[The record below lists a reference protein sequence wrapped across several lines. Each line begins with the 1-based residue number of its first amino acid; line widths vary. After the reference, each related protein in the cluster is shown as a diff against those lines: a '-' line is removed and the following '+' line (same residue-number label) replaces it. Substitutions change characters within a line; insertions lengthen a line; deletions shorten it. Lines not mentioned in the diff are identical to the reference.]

1 MRIAL
6 ALLWALALSLCNWVY
21 LARAKVLKAEGLSAK
36 VKAVLSC
43 RSLIKIYSAVSFCA
57 MAFLVIWQECFM
69 ATPRT
74 YVCNLKYI
82 TLIGLLVPLAYE
94 DFFTRRISNK
104 VVLVGFGFRA
114 IFYALEAIFYTSTFL
129 NIFKQ
134 SLMGLLIGVAF
145 LILGCFI
152 IRNGIGMGDVKMLML
167 MGVFEG
173 LYSVM
178 TSIFFS
184 LLVSFFV
191 AIIALIRKTKN
202 RKDSLPF
209 APCVLIGTFLSM
221 VLTTV

>member
-21 LARAKVLKAEGLSAK
+21 LARAKVIEAEGFSEK
-36 VKAVLSC
+36 VKAVLNC
-43 RSLIKIYSAVSFCA
+43 RSLIKIYTAVSFLA
-57 MAFLVIWQECFM
+57 LAFLVIWQEVFM

-74 YVCNLKYI
+74 FLLNLKYI
-82 TLIGLLVPLAYE
+82 TLIGILIPLAYE
-94 DFFTRRISNK
+94 DFFIRRISNK
-104 VVLVGFGFRA
+104 VVLAGFGLRA
-114 IFYALEAIFYTSTFL
+114 VFYALEAIFCTSTFWAT
-129 NIFKQ
+129 FKQ
-134 SLMGLLIGVAF
+134 SLMGLLVGVVF
-145 LILGCFI
+145 LIIGSFI

-167 MGVFEG
+167 MGIFEG

-184 LLVSFFV
+184 LLISFFV

>member
-21 LARAKVLKAEGLSAK
+21 LARAKVIEAEGFSEK
-36 VKAVLSC
+36 VKAVLNC
-43 RSLIKIYSAVSFCA
+43 RSLIKIYTAVSFLA
-57 MAFLVIWQECFM
+57 LAFLVIWQEVFM

-74 YVCNLKYI
+74 FLLNLKYI
-82 TLIGLLVPLAYE
+82 TLIGILIPLAYE
-94 DFFTRRISNK
+94 DFFIRRISNK
-104 VVLVGFGFRA
+104 VVLAGFGLRA
-114 IFYALEAIFYTSTFL
+114 VFYALEAIFCTSTFWAT
-129 NIFKQ
+129 FKQ
-134 SLMGLLIGVAF
+134 SLMGLLVGAVF
-145 LILGCFI
+145 LILGSFI

-167 MGVFEG
+167 MGIFEG

-184 LLVSFFV
+184 LLISFFV